1 MMGTVVLSML
11 LGWFGAVA
19 VLTIFSR
26 GGDDVLAEE
35 PANSTTGAPRLAPE
49 E

>member
-19 VLTIFSR
+19 VLTLFSR
-26 GGDDVLAEE
+26 GGEDVLAEE
-35 PANSTTGAPRLAPE
+35 PVSRTTGAPRLAPE

>member
-19 VLTIFSR
+19 ILTLFSR
-26 GGDDVLAEE
+26 GGEDALAEE
-35 PANSTTGAPRLAPE
+35 PVRTTGAPRLAPDE
-49 E
+49 